1 MADIFANRSSVTKKS
16 NANSN
21 FGGLGG
27 TATADTQSRSKSNGH
42 AQGAISRIHN
52 MNKTQDLR
60 NSGGK
65 FLSDLLNASE
75 PQQFQQSVFTQKPY
89 LKAS

>member
-1 MADIFANRSSVTKKS
+1 MIISLISSFKIKINFWKVKIFIINKWNSKMADIFANRSSVTKKS

-27 TATADTQSRSKSNGH
+27 IATADTQSRSKSNGH

-52 MNKTQDLR
+52 MNKT
-60 NSGGK
+60 
-65 FLSDLLNASE
+65 
-75 PQQFQQSVFTQKPY
+75 
-89 LKAS
+89 

>member
-27 TATADTQSRSKSNGH
+27 IATADTQSRSKSNGH

-52 MNKTQDLR
+52 MNKT
-60 NSGGK
+60 
-65 FLSDLLNASE
+65 
-75 PQQFQQSVFTQKPY
+75 
-89 LKAS
+89 